1 MALTPPSAGAR
12 SKKNVLLD
20 GNGYMVSNC
29 YVKSLAENLYYRI
42 GEDGVWDETG
52 DTYTPKPG
60 KNTLFIKINKKRG
73 YITPWDGVTYSAA
86 RSKTRPLTA
95 THRLG
100 QTKTVTVYKLIMKDS
115 IEEKIL
121 KLQEAK
127 KDLADEILKGENG
140 NLGSLSQEE
149 LRELIG

>member
-1 MALTPPSAGAR
+1 MAEIYALT
-12 SKKNVLLD
+12 
-20 GNGYMVSNC
+20 
-29 YVKSLAENLYYRI
+29 
-42 GEDGVWDETG
+42 
-52 DTYTPKPG
+52 
-60 KNTLFIKINKKRG
+60 
-73 YITPWDGVTYSAA
+73 
-86 RSKTRPLTA
+86 
-95 THRLG
+95 LG

-121 KLQEAK
+121 KLQETK

>member
-1 MALTPPSAGAR
+1 MRWSHLFSSAIR
-12 SKKNVLLD
+12 NQ
-20 GNGYMVSNC
+20 
-29 YVKSLAENLYYRI
+29 
-42 GEDGVWDETG
+42 
-52 DTYTPKPG
+52 
-60 KNTLFIKINKKRG
+60 
-73 YITPWDGVTYSAA
+73 
-86 RSKTRPLTA
+86 A
-95 THRLG
+95 TDRAHRLG

-127 KDLADEILKGENG
+127 KDLADEILKGETG

>member
-1 MALTPPSAGAR
+1 MRWSHLFSSAIR
-12 SKKNVLLD
+12 NQ
-20 GNGYMVSNC
+20 
-29 YVKSLAENLYYRI
+29 
-42 GEDGVWDETG
+42 
-52 DTYTPKPG
+52 
-60 KNTLFIKINKKRG
+60 
-73 YITPWDGVTYSAA
+73 
-86 RSKTRPLTA
+86 A
-95 THRLG
+95 TDRAHRLG

>member
-1 MALTPPSAGAR
+1 MRWSHLFSSAIR
-12 SKKNVLLD
+12 NQ
-20 GNGYMVSNC
+20 
-29 YVKSLAENLYYRI
+29 
-42 GEDGVWDETG
+42 
-52 DTYTPKPG
+52 
-60 KNTLFIKINKKRG
+60 
-73 YITPWDGVTYSAA
+73 
-86 RSKTRPLTA
+86 A
-95 THRLG
+95 TDRAHRLE

>member
-1 MALTPPSAGAR
+1 MRWSH
-12 SKKNVLLD
+12 
-20 GNGYMVSNC
+20 
-29 YVKSLAENLYYRI
+29 
-42 GEDGVWDETG
+42 
-52 DTYTPKPG
+52 
-60 KNTLFIKINKKRG
+60 LFSSTIQNQ
-73 YITPWDGVTYSAA
+73 
-86 RSKTRPLTA
+86 A
-95 THRLG
+95 TDRAHRLG

-127 KDLADEILKGENG
+127 KDLADEILQGENG

>member
-1 MALTPPSAGAR
+1 MRWSH
-12 SKKNVLLD
+12 
-20 GNGYMVSNC
+20 
-29 YVKSLAENLYYRI
+29 
-42 GEDGVWDETG
+42 
-52 DTYTPKPG
+52 
-60 KNTLFIKINKKRG
+60 LFSSTTQNQATDR
-73 YITPWDGVTYSAA
+73 
-86 RSKTRPLTA
+86 

-149 LRELIG
+149 LRELIE